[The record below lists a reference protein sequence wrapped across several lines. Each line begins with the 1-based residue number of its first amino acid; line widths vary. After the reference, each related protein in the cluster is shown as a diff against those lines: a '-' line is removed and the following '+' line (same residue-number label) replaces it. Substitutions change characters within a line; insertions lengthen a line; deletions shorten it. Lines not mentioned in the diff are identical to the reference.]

1 MHRSGPDLPLQEPQ
15 KRRKLETTPIKVSGI
30 ANTISKS
37 WLESTFKFYGKVHS
51 IEVNEGKNEKT
62 ACIHFSTREAA
73 HSATSGMNGESV
85 AGKVLSVELL
95 QSQPD
100 SSVMSVPNSPTHCRG
115 DKVATSTTTD
125 QKQLFSIKLTN
136 IPHATL
142 EATLYEKC
150 RVLKGFTSLKL
161 VQVREGPTN
170 YAWVS
175 FVNSCATVAQEALD
189 GMTVDGNRI
198 KAGQPRPCSRAH
210 LMEQE
215 PKSAMV
221 SKPVPS
227 KEFSFKLPTDAE
239 SPSTPADSSTI
250 GLKTLPDPSKVDPS
264 KPLSLSPK
272 RTSSLFQPV
281 RYGLALCPAMLSALP
296 QEQQLS
302 SKSSQGASTGG
313 DQTKAAEPQ
322 KVASHSVEREL
333 AKVAGTES
341 VAQARGMTPLK
352 RSVESQKTPPP
363 GARVGK
369 ATSGPESTTSTCTVQ
384 STKLH
389 ARRAE
394 HGSCYPPKQEQVQVE
409 PIRTPLPALRHSQ
422 TQPLTLSEAVTLVS
436 SKSTG
441 GGQSPSMRVGRGSRT
456 PSPTTETLEDNQP
469 KGEGVNGSRS
479 GSLNPFKRALASRP
493 SPVQHLTKSSSF
505 PRACVEK
512 PMVDVTETCTLQST
526 KSNVRLAEHG
536 SCYPPEE
543 EQVQVE
549 PIRTP
554 LPALRHSQT
563 QPLTLSEA
571 VTLVSSKS
579 TGGGQSPSM
588 RVRRGSRTP
597 SPTTETLEDNQ
608 PKGEGVNGTR
618 SGSPNP
624 FKRALARRPSPV
636 QHLTKSSSFPR
647 ACVEKP
653 MVDVTETCTLQST
666 KSNVRRAEH
675 GSCYPPEEEQV
686 QVEPIRTPLPALRH
700 SQTQPLTLS
709 EAVTLV
715 SSKSTGGGQSPSMR
729 VGRGSRTPSPTTVQV
744 ETLEDNQPK
753 GEGVN
758 GTRSGSPNPFK
769 RALARRP
776 SPVQHLTKSSSFPRA
791 RVKEPVADVAETVDF
806 LDPLAKRIF
815 ITECES
821 ELNAIQKEYLVTI
834 GGEEADDIA
843 LTLSCG
849 NRRHLMTAK
858 TEITARLQRVQASVS
873 AHSFPISCCF
883 LPCLA
888 DPDTL
893 SLLQT
898 IERQD
903 TVEFSIVASTRQ
915 VKLPECSQEL
925 KSKLLECKTPLCLS
939 SVPDY
944 TEIRL
949 GYFWKVINASTK
961 EIVWFESDI
970 NDCINTAYIQRESMC
985 SFEYK
990 GHSYTVDFSLMT
1002 VSDRTSG
1009 GQAHDVVKDPVWCRY
1024 QDDEF
1029 GYEHMTEDISAIIE
1043 RAFQQG
1049 IPGFVEIQGQP
1060 CVFDF
1065 SSDPMR
1071 ALSKGMKE
1079 QSSVF
1084 IQRDPSPT
1092 SSEHVVTVRVRGIA
1106 SKLSAAE
1113 ERFRT
1118 ALSSRVT
1125 TKAIDIPLKVNER
1138 VTQLLLLG
1146 MARQYCIQCTL
1157 SQDRQTLEL
1166 TGSNEIVTNVK
1177 ADLAQEI
1184 IKILSEIDAPSQCVF
1199 PSHWDHQTEDV
1210 VLCRVA
1216 EGSPEWAHVDKLMK
1230 ESLTNVKIQT
1240 IERIQN
1246 KHLWQKYDFFR
1257 KKMEERTQGSGVNE
1271 KELFHG
1277 TRSNHP
1283 REIYESD
1290 KGFDFRFGSE
1300 NSLWGQGTYFAVKAS
1315 YSDRSYAYRPSGGQK
1330 QLILAKVVT
1339 GESIFMKQT
1348 EKLKV
1353 PPLKPG
1359 GKVERYDTVR
1369 ANTGGSEIYVV
1380 YDHEKAY
1387 PAYLITYRN

>member
-1 MHRSGPDLPLQEPQ
+1 MHRSGPDFPLQEPQ

-281 RYGLALCPAMLSALP
+281 RYGLTLCPAMLSALP

-322 KVASHSVEREL
+322 KVASHSAEREL

-389 ARRAE
+389 VRRAE
-394 HGSCYPPKQEQVQVE
+394 HGSCYPPKQEHVQAE

-469 KGEGVNGSRS
+469 KGGGVNGSRS

-526 KSNVRLAEHG
+526 KSNVRL
-536 SCYPPEE
+536 
-543 EQVQVE
+543 
-549 PIRTP
+549 
-554 LPALRHSQT
+554 
-563 QPLTLSEA
+563 
-571 VTLVSSKS
+571 
-579 TGGGQSPSM
+579 
-588 RVRRGSRTP
+588 
-597 SPTTETLEDNQ
+597 
-608 PKGEGVNGTR
+608 
-618 SGSPNP
+618 
-624 FKRALARRPSPV
+624 
-636 QHLTKSSSFPR
+636 
-647 ACVEKP
+647 
-653 MVDVTETCTLQST
+653 
-666 KSNVRRAEH
+666 AEH

-791 RVKEPVADVAETVDF
+791 RVKEPVADVTETVDF

-834 GGEEADDIA
+834 SGEEADDIA

-858 TEITARLQRVQASVS
+858 TEITARLQRIQASVS

-1084 IQRDPSPT
+1084 IQRDPAPT

-1166 TGSNEIVTNVK
+1166 TGSNDIVTNVK